1 MKTACE
7 VLNLVT
13 CPLIINNNLKDTSK
27 YGRQFTFGFQLG
39 QIEALKKVGLIS
51 KEEYLATKESL
62 KICEPYIPDF
72 TSRREKNINV
82 FFRIIPNPFKLVVI
96 NKKVNTTIFVIA

>member
-27 YGRQFTFGFQLG
+27 DGRQFTFGFQLG
-39 QIEALKKVGLIS
+39 QIEALKKVGLVT
-51 KEEYLATKESL
+51 KEEVYSARALLYFLYYGMEITL
-62 KICEPYIPDF
+62 LH
-72 TSRREKNINV
+72 V
-82 FFRIIPNPFKLVVI
+82 
-96 NKKVNTTIFVIA
+96 